1 MKVLVATYVK
11 QLVFEERPMPEPGP
25 GEALVETRAVALCG
39 SDVHLYEGTHPYR
52 TYPNVFGHEA
62 SGWVTGV
69 GEGVTNVRPG
79 DHVVVEPAV
88 YCGECYPCSIGRTN
102 CCSRM
107 KTIGVTVPGAL
118 AEYFVVPARA
128 LHKAPADLSP
138 RAASLCEPCAV
149 GLHTS
154 RRGGV
159 EAGELVVVIGAGPIG
174 LMALAGAK
182 KRGALVAITDL
193 IDKRLEIARQM
204 GADLSINSGKTD
216 PVDAVRDWTKGI
228 MAPVVIEAV
237 GAPRTIESAIQ
248 LVSDAGRVVIAG
260 VTEQFASIRG
270 VDVTKKELT
279 IYGSRNSL
287 GLFRDAIKFVASN
300 PDLFTAMIT
309 REYPFAQSIEA
320 FEVALTQPQEVCKV
334 LINFPLAKTGDY
346 RGA

>member
-1 MKVLVATYVK
+1 MQVLVAPAVR
-11 QLVFEERPMPEPGP
+11 QLVFEERPIPEPGP
-25 GEALVETRAVALCG
+25 GEVLVKTRTVALCG
-39 SDVHLYEGTHPYR
+39 SDIHLYEGTHPYR
-52 TYPNVFGHEA
+52 IYPNVFGHET
-62 SGWVTGV
+62 SGRVV
-69 GEGVTNVRPG
+69 KIGEGVKGLAPG
-79 DHVVVEPAV
+79 DHIVVEPAV
-88 YCGECYPCSIGRTN
+88 YCGECYPCRIGRTN

-118 AEYFVVPARA
+118 AEYYTVSARA

-138 RAASLCEPCAV
+138 KAASLCEPCAV
-149 GLHTS
+149 GLHAS
-154 RRGGV
+154 ARGNV
-159 EAGELVVVIGAGPIG
+159 QAGEHVVVVGAGPIG

-182 KRGALVAITDL
+182 QRGAQVAITDL
-193 IDKRLEIARQM
+193 IDRRLEIARKM
-204 GADLSINSGKTD
+204 GADLTINAGKAD

-237 GAPRTIESAIQ
+237 GTPKTIESTIQ

-287 GLFRDAIKFVASN
+287 GRFEDAIQFVASR
-300 PDLFTAMIT
+300 PEMFTAMIT

-320 FEVALTQPQEVCKV
+320 FEVASTQPEQVCKV
-334 LINFPLAKTGDY
+334 LITFEE
-346 RGA
+346 